1 MTIRDYCIR
10 ALGISCTRGCRK
22 KYAKTHCSFFG
33 PSDIRF
39 SFLSPLLIS
48 KQKGGGANTSVNFFF
63 GMMFVY
69 SLALLPSFI
78 LFLFQLLSFLGFLC
92 ARSARSA
99 KQTTCMWLQLASSS
113 AWPQLADWATRVV
126 IPTLLGFGWRF
137 CTLWVWFGWIDHA
150 AGFSRRLGIW
160 LWHLSRQAFH
170 LGLAS
175 GFGILF

>member
-1 MTIRDYCIR
+1 MDLPLHPRFPVTIRDYCIR

-22 KYAKTHCSFFG
+22 KCAKTHCSFFG

-48 KQKGGGANTSVNFFF
+48 KQKGGGANTSVKIFF

-78 LFLFQLLSFLGFLC
+78 LFLFQLLSFLGFFVHAQHAAQNKSRACGFSLLLLV
-92 ARSARSA
+92 RDLN
-99 KQTTCMWLQLASSS
+99 WLTEQLAF
-113 AWPQLADWATRVV
+113 V

-137 CTLWVWFGWIDHA
+137 CTLW
-150 AGFSRRLGIW
+150 L
-160 LWHLSRQAFH
+160 
-170 LGLAS
+170 
-175 GFGILF
+175 